1 MMTTLHIK
9 NMVCDR
15 CKLVVGQ
22 ILDGLGLPPTD
33 VRLGEADV
41 PREPTPAERETLDT
55 ALKAVGFELLDD
67 RCQQLVELIK
77 TALIELVRDPSETLH
92 RVTPSVYLSKK
103 LGRDYKY
110 LSGLFSEAEGLTI
123 EEFTIRQR
131 LERVKE
137 LLDDGELTLTEIAD
151 RLHYSSVQYL
161 SNQFKRGTGL
171 TPGQY
176 RAAPLSRKPLD
187 ELAVYPHSNP

>member
-1 MMTTLHIK
+1 MTTLHIK

-22 ILDGLGLPPTD
+22 LLGGLDLPPTD

-41 PREPTPAERETLDT
+41 SREPTPEERSTLRT

-67 RCQQLVELIK
+67 RRQQVLEAVK
-77 TALIELVRDPSETLH
+77 TAIIQLVRDESETLH
-92 RVTPSVYLSKK
+92 RVTPSVYLSEK

-110 LSGLFSEAEGLTI
+110 LSTLFSETEGLTI

-137 LLDDGELTLTEIAD
+137 LLEDGELSLTEIAD

-161 SNQFKRGTGL
+161 SNQFKKGTGL

-176 RAAPLSRKPLD
+176 RQAGLPRQALD
-187 ELAVYPHSNP
+187 AVGK

>member
-1 MMTTLHIK
+1 MTTLHIK

-22 ILDGLGLPPTD
+22 LLTGLGLPPGD
-33 VRLGEADV
+33 LRLGEADV
-41 PREPTPAERETLDT
+41 PREPTPEERATLRS
-55 ALKAVGFELLDD
+55 ALQTVGFELLDD
-67 RCQQLVELIK
+67 RRQQVVEAVK
-77 TALIELVRDPSETLH
+77 TALIELVRDESETLH
-92 RVTPSVYLSKK
+92 RVTPSVYLSEK

-110 LSGLFSEAEGLTI
+110 LSTLFSEAESLTI

-137 LLDDGELTLTEIAD
+137 LLDDGELSLTEIAD
-151 RLHYSSVQYL
+151 RLHYSSAQYL
-161 SNQFKRGTGL
+161 SNQFKKGTGL

-176 RAAPLSRKPLD
+176 RVASLPRQGLD
-187 ELAVYPHSNP
+187 AVGK